1 MRELPPKQPKP
12 FEIKEKW
19 HSSKVVS
26 HWERLLI
33 NCAFGV
39 IPRKD
44 FRLRLRE
51 STRESEKDARL
62 LSPFLPSPSL
72 DREEKSAR
80 QPSSLTKKVKLYG
93 EVAWQIQS

>member
-1 MRELPPKQPKP
+1 MCELSPKQSKP

-26 HWERLLI
+26 HWKRLLI

-39 IPRKD
+39 TPRKD

-51 STRESEKDARL
+51 RCEKVARSFL
-62 LSPFLPSPSL
+62 LSPISPWAEKKNGASEPSN
-72 DREEKSAR
+72 
-80 QPSSLTKKVKLYG
+80 LTKVMR
-93 EVAWQIQS
+93 

>member
-1 MRELPPKQPKP
+1 MLERKLSPKQSKP

-26 HWERLLI
+26 HWKRLLI

-39 IPRKD
+39 TPRKD

-51 STRESEKDARL
+51 CEKAARSFL
-62 LSPFLPSPSL
+62 LSPISL
-72 DREEKSAR
+72 RVEKKTVSA
-80 QPSSLTKKVKLYG
+80 SLATS
-93 EVAWQIQS
+93 QR